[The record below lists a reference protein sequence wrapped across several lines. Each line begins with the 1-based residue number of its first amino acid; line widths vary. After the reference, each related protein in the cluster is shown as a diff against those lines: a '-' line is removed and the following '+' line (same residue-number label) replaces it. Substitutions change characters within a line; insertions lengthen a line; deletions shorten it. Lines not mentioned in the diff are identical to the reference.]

1 MAAYKSTAKP
11 EYAQNVQPTIYL
23 INTPS
28 LALVSPTPTPKFNSN
43 CGSRSK
49 FNAGT
54 TKCC

>member
-11 EYAQNVQPTIYL
+11 EYAQNVQPTIDL